1 MIYVWTHR
9 LLFVSKLDF
18 RPFFPSYVNRLLTSS
33 KTIPS
38 ENTLLGKLNTSLGM
52 EVVAS
57 LSVLATI
64 RQPDL
69 IIDPQVALILVLVT
83 GTVLMPL
90 VQTPKCYMEPW
101 LEVLNMTTQ
110 IRYLTVAMT
119 LLKVRLPRITMLD
132 SNQRWQDCYQK
143 LVRKMN
149 YISRHEQSNKKKLK
163 RNSIIF
169 FFCTFVSN
177 WKDHS

>member
-1 MIYVWTHR
+1 MNTQAPI
-9 LLFVSKLDF
+9 VSKLDF
-18 RPFFPSYVNRLLTSS
+18 RPFLPSYVNRLLTSS

-69 IIDPQVALILVLVT
+69 IIDPQVAPILVLVI
-83 GTVLMPL
+83 GTVLITL
-90 VQTPKCYMEPW
+90 VQILKCYMEPW
-101 LEVLNMTTQ
+101 LEVLNMTTL

-119 LLKVRLPRITMLD
+119 LLKVRSRLITMLD
-132 SNQRWQDCYQK
+132 FNPHWLDCFRK
-143 LVRKMN
+143 LVRKIY
-149 YISRHEQSNKKKLK
+149 YIFKTRTQQ
-163 RNSIIF
+163 
-169 FFCTFVSN
+169 
-177 WKDHS
+177 

>member
-1 MIYVWTHR
+1 MNTQDR

-18 RPFFPSYVNRLLTSS
+18 RPFSPSYVNRLLTSS

-69 IIDPQVALILVLVT
+69 IIDHQVVLILVLVI
-83 GTVLMPL
+83 GTVLITL
-90 VQTPKCYMEPW
+90 VQILKCYMEPW
-101 LEVLNMTTQ
+101 LEVLNMTTL

-119 LLKVRLPRITMLD
+119 LLKVKLQRIIMLD
-132 SNQRWQDCYQK
+132 SNQHWLDCYRK
-143 LVRKMN
+143 LVRKIYHIFKDKN
-149 YISRHEQSNKKKLK
+149 TTIK
-163 RNSIIF
+163 RN
-169 FFCTFVSN
+169 
-177 WKDHS
+177 

>member
-1 MIYVWTHR
+1 MIYVWTYR
-9 LLFVSKLDF
+9 FLFVSKLDF

-52 EVVAS
+52 EVVPS

-64 RQPDL
+64 RQPDH
-69 IIDPQVALILVLVT
+69 IIDPQVAPILVLVI
-83 GTVLMPL
+83 GTASITL
-90 VQTPKCYMEPW
+90 VQIPKCYMEPW
-101 LEVLNMTTQ
+101 WEVLNTTTL
-110 IRYLTVAMT
+110 IRYPTVAMT
-119 LLKVRLPRITMLD
+119 LLKVRSPRITMLD
-132 SNQRWQDCYQK
+132 SNQHWQDCYQK
-143 LVRKMN
+143 LVRKIY
-149 YISRHEQSNKKKLK
+149 YILRQEHNNKKKLK